1 MVTLSKNIST
11 TLKTKQGDITEDEV
25 TFHWGQGEGLL
36 TLQIILL
43 HTTSCIQLLLMV
55 STMYILA

>member
-25 TFHWGQGEGLL
+25 TFHWGQGGGAAD
-36 TLQIILL
+36 
-43 HTTSCIQLLLMV
+43 TTNYSVAYNFC
-55 STMYILA
+55 

>member
-43 HTTSCIQLLLMV
+43 HTTSVDGFDYVYFSI
-55 STMYILA
+55 A